1 MKNISLKSKFLIAII
16 AGVISLLIVM
26 FGVRLMGKVTDFAYL
41 ERQHIIAVS
50 SMDYELA
57 RPISRRSL
65 LLENAIKAHAQP
77 SKLDGEIF
85 DIEKLLFRLLGQGY
99 LLDIAAKD
107 ILDLSKVIS
116 YLKTSSSANL
126 TAQEVKHMDKLMY
139 EPRTNTEKFGAGL
152 RSAAGFVK
160 MVVNLL
166 VLLSIGGLVGLIVNM
181 LRTTLPPLEQTVS
194 VMARVAKGDLTARVE
209 NISSGEIGQMQLSTI
224 EMIKGLRTMIEGIIQ
239 VEDDLTA
246 ATRNASVVTVQMAK
260 GVNAQKAETENLVAS
275 IVEMG
280 SATDAVTAAS
290 SNAEA
295 SAEEGNQAAARG
307 KEVVID
313 TVNAINELADEVA
326 SAVNAINLIEKDS
339 EDIDSV
345 VNMIQDI
352 TEQTNLLAL
361 NAAIE
366 AARAGEHGRG
376 FAVVA
381 DEVRTLAQ
389 RTQTSTQEIQAM
401 IGKLRTSTRSAV
413 DVMDRSHARAK
424 MSVEKATQTSEVIE
438 EIVVSVSTMMGL
450 NKKIA
455 LAANEQSIVT
465 SKINANTKIISD
477 VTDQTAAGGEKVS
490 QSNDLMVDLSQKLAS
505 MVNQFRLK

>member
-107 ILDLSKVIS
+107 ILDLNNVIS

-126 TAQEVKHMDKLMY
+126 TAQEVKHMDKLMH

-239 VEDDLTA
+239 VEDL
-246 ATRNASVVTVQMAK
+246 S
-260 GVNAQKAETENLVAS
+260 
-275 IVEMG
+275 
-280 SATDAVTAAS
+280 
-290 SNAEA
+290 
-295 SAEEGNQAAARG
+295 
-307 KEVVID
+307 
-313 TVNAINELADEVA
+313 
-326 SAVNAINLIEKDS
+326 LIH
-339 EDIDSV
+339 I
-345 VNMIQDI
+345 
-352 TEQTNLLAL
+352 
-361 NAAIE
+361 
-366 AARAGEHGRG
+366 
-376 FAVVA
+376 
-381 DEVRTLAQ
+381 
-389 RTQTSTQEIQAM
+389 
-401 IGKLRTSTRSAV
+401 
-413 DVMDRSHARAK
+413 
-424 MSVEKATQTSEVIE
+424 
-438 EIVVSVSTMMGL
+438 
-450 NKKIA
+450 
-455 LAANEQSIVT
+455 
-465 SKINANTKIISD
+465 
-477 VTDQTAAGGEKVS
+477 
-490 QSNDLMVDLSQKLAS
+490 
-505 MVNQFRLK
+505 

>member
-1 MKNISLKSKFLIAII
+1 
-16 AGVISLLIVM
+16 
-26 FGVRLMGKVTDFAYL
+26 
-41 ERQHIIAVS
+41 
-50 SMDYELA
+50 
-57 RPISRRSL
+57 
-65 LLENAIKAHAQP
+65 
-77 SKLDGEIF
+77 
-85 DIEKLLFRLLGQGY
+85 
-99 LLDIAAKD
+99 
-107 ILDLSKVIS
+107 
-116 YLKTSSSANL
+116 
-126 TAQEVKHMDKLMY
+126 
-139 EPRTNTEKFGAGL
+139 
-152 RSAAGFVK
+152 
-160 MVVNLL
+160 
-166 VLLSIGGLVGLIVNM
+166 
-181 LRTTLPPLEQTVS
+181 
-194 VMARVAKGDLTARVE
+194 
-209 NISSGEIGQMQLSTI
+209 MQLSTI
-224 EMIKGLRTMIEGIIQ
+224 EMIKGLRTMIEGITQ

-313 TVNAINELADEVA
+313 TVNSINELADEVA

-438 EIVVSVSTMMGL
+438 EIVVSVSTMIGL

-465 SKINANTKIISD
+465 SKINTNTKIISD
-477 VTDQTAAGGEKVS
+477 VADQTAAGGEKVS